1 MPSDQ
6 IAIKTSDQIA
16 ISCDH
21 EVDLYGKRHKGKTM
35 TSEEIQYIDFN
46 GKSIP
51 VNTDQAKQIAEFVG
65 KNGMFNN
72 LIEAMK
78 ESSSTTIARSSGETS
93 KHNYQ
98 VRLNLTNLVVGDRR
112 MGGMIWLQAKDQS
125 EGDDTVLEQLN
136 GQFPNA
142 KVTRSNR

>member
-1 MPSDQ
+1 
-6 IAIKTSDQIA
+6 
-16 ISCDH
+16 
-21 EVDLYGKRHKGKTM
+21 M

-51 VNTDQAKQIAEFVG
+51 VNTEQAKQIAEFVG

-78 ESSSTTIARSSGETS
+78 EGSSTTIARSSGENS

-112 MGGMIWLQAKDQS
+112 MGGMIWVQVKDQS
-125 EGDDTVLEQLN
+125 EGDDAVLEQLIE
-136 GQFPNA
+136 QFPNA
-142 KVTRSNR
+142 KVTRSDR

>member
-1 MPSDQ
+1 
-6 IAIKTSDQIA
+6 
-16 ISCDH
+16 
-21 EVDLYGKRHKGKTM
+21 M

-51 VNTDQAKQIAEFVG
+51 VNTEQAKQIAEFVG

-78 ESSSTTIARSSGETS
+78 DSSSTTIARSSGETS

-112 MGGMIWLQAKDQS
+112 MGGYIWLQAKDQS
-125 EGDDTVLEQLN
+125 EGDDAVLEQLI

-142 KVTRSNR
+142 KVTRSNRWE

>member
-1 MPSDQ
+1 
-6 IAIKTSDQIA
+6 
-16 ISCDH
+16 
-21 EVDLYGKRHKGKTM
+21 M

-51 VNTDQAKQIAEFVG
+51 VNTEQAKQIAEFVG

-78 ESSSTTIARSSGETS
+78 EGSSTTIARSSGENS

-98 VRLNLTNLVVGDRR
+98 ARLNITNVIVGGRR
-112 MGGMIWLQAKDQS
+112 MGGFIWVQATHQD
-125 EGDDTVLEQLN
+125 EGDEKVLESLME
-136 GQFPNA
+136 QFPNA
-142 KVTRSNR
+142 KVTRSDR

>member
-1 MPSDQ
+1 
-6 IAIKTSDQIA
+6 
-16 ISCDH
+16 
-21 EVDLYGKRHKGKTM
+21 M
-35 TSEEIQYIDFN
+35 TSEEIQHIDYN

-51 VNTDQAKQIAEFVG
+51 VSTAQAKIIAEVVA
-65 KNGMFNN
+65 KSGMFNN

-78 ESSSTTIARSSGETS
+78 DSSTTTIARSSGETS

-112 MGGMIWLQAKDQS
+112 MGGMIWCQVKDRV
-125 EGDDTVLEQLN
+125 GDEEELESLIA
-136 GQFPNA
+136 QFPNA